1 MSNITAAFESIV
13 GSNSEVENADAEA
26 PMTQARRSSKRKRG
40 NAALSKK
47 AVLAFGAAGVSL
59 AMTGAASA
67 SAPPTTVPALDNTR
81 QFILAEEEISD
92 VSLATFHIFDRE
104 NPSLSQD
111 IKEARG
117 GCGRCGGGGG
127 GRCAGGG
134 GGRCAGAGGGRCA
147 AAGCAAGGRCAGAGR
162 CAAGRCAVG
171 GRCACRGGCAC
182 AVGVGRACLGCAG
195 CTGTCTQW
203 DPNLGQWV
211 NVCY

>member
-1 MSNITAAFESIV
+1 
-13 GSNSEVENADAEA
+13 
-26 PMTQARRSSKRKRG
+26 MTQARRSSKRKRG
-40 NAALSKK
+40 KAA
-47 AVLAFGAAGVSL
+47 LAFGAVGVSL
-59 AMTGAASA
+59 AMTGVASA
-67 SAPPTTVPALDNTR
+67 TAPVTNVPLQDNTR
-81 QFILAEEEISD
+81 QFILGEEEISD

-127 GRCAGGG
+127 RCAG
-134 GGRCAGAGGGRCA
+134 
-147 AAGCAAGGRCAGAGR
+147 AGGRCAGAGVGR
-162 CAAGRCAVG
+162 CAGAGVGRCAGAGVGRCAVG
-171 GRCACRGGCAC
+171 RC
-182 AVGVGRACLGCAG
+182 AVGVGRACLGCAVG

>member
-1 MSNITAAFESIV
+1 
-13 GSNSEVENADAEA
+13 
-26 PMTQARRSSKRKRG
+26 MTQARRSSKRKRG
-40 NAALSKK
+40 KAAF
-47 AVLAFGAAGVSL
+47 VLGAAGVSL

-67 SAPPTTVPALDNTR
+67 TATNVPSQDNAR
-81 QFILAEEEISD
+81 QFFLGEEEISD

-127 GRCAGGG
+127 RCAGG
-134 GGRCAGAGGGRCA
+134 GGRCAGAGV
-147 AAGCAAGGRCAGAGR
+147 GRCAGAGV
-162 CAAGRCAVG
+162 GRCAVG
-171 GRCACRGGCAC
+171 RCAVGRCAVGC
-182 AVGVGRACLGCAG
+182 AVGIGRACLGCAVG
-195 CTGTCTQW
+195 CSGTCTQW

>member
-1 MSNITAAFESIV
+1 
-13 GSNSEVENADAEA
+13 
-26 PMTQARRSSKRKRG
+26 MTQAKRRSIRKRKR
-40 NAALSKK
+40 AAL
-47 AVLAFGAAGVSL
+47 ALGAAGVSL
-59 AMTGAASA
+59 AMTGAALA
-67 SAPPTTVPALDNTR
+67 TAATTNVPSQDNALR
-81 QFILAEEEISD
+81 FVLAEEEISD

-104 NPSLSQD
+104 NPSLSRD

-127 GRCAGGG
+127 RCAGG

-147 AAGCAAGGRCAGAGR
+147 AAGCAAGGRCA
-162 CAAGRCAVG
+162 AGRCAVG
-171 GRCACRGGCAC
+171 RC
-182 AVGVGRACLGCAG
+182 AVGRCGVGVGACVGCAVG